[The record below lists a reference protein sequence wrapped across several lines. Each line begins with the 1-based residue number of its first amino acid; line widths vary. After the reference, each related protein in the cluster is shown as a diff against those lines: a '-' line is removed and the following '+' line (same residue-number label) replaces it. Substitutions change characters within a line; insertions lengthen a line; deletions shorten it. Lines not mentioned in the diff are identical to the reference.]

1 MYTCILSKC
10 YVKPT
15 SGKGYLSWRRNCRTF
30 TYTYYVTLLV
40 CCTYAVH
47 VIRIRFD
54 CGINTRCLASR
65 PVLNPPLFR
74 QPLVEP
80 RRTTILPTH
89 VWCCDRYVG
98 YIVIPRYTT
107 VQNNVR
113 YDNIINAEENFKN
126 ICVNV
131 SMFVFDHVCL
141 SQLHTTLDVVKKLV
155 TCTCTSYRPC
165 VRS

>member
-1 MYTCILSKC
+1 M
-10 YVKPT
+10 
-15 SGKGYLSWRRNCRTF
+15 SWRRNCRTF

-74 QPLVEP
+74 QSLVEP

-89 VWCCDRYVG
+89 FGAVTGTSAILSYPATKSKVLSCLFTYKSPWVILISIESTSLKEINNL
-98 YIVIPRYTT
+98 IVI
-107 VQNNVR
+107 
-113 YDNIINAEENFKN
+113 
-126 ICVNV
+126 
-131 SMFVFDHVCL
+131 
-141 SQLHTTLDVVKKLV
+141 V
-155 TCTCTSYRPC
+155 THHYSIKILWHGCP
-165 VRS
+165 

>member
-1 MYTCILSKC
+1 MLSYSYKVGVVDC
-10 YVKPT
+10 LNV
-15 SGKGYLSWRRNCRTF
+15 SRSMVVSWRRNCRTF

-74 QPLVEP
+74 QSLVEP

-89 VWCCDRYVG
+89 FWCCDRYVG
-98 YIVIPRYTT
+98 YIVIPRYIYGAVTGT
-107 VQNNVR
+107 SA
-113 YDNIINAEENFKN
+113 I
-126 ICVNV
+126 
-131 SMFVFDHVCL
+131 L
-141 SQLHTTLDVVKKLV
+141 SYPATFMVLW
-155 TCTCTSYRPC
+155 
-165 VRS
+165 